1 GGSHHGRGGR
11 GGGRV
16 GLDGAPLV
24 PDWPGVRDQTGR
36 AVAGGCRRAAHLR
49 GVAGSG
55 LVFHPDL
62 HKVCRLVYNIGD
74 AERSP
79 MTETLTTREAATL
92 AHVTIATIR
101 HWARYGAIR
110 ATKKAGRWVID
121 RASLLRRI
129 ELDTRT
135 RKERK
140 RTVELTVENLVA
152 VGGREW
158 KRGDKHRVY
167 FNNLIDFL
175 PLEVEHY
182 KSGRISWAAWEG
194 EEISNRQAY
203 LILESVENVYYDVN
217 EEKFVGRYGLR
228 ESRIVSKQEIW

>member
-1 GGSHHGRGGR
+1 
-11 GGGRV
+11 
-16 GLDGAPLV
+16 
-24 PDWPGVRDQTGR
+24 
-36 AVAGGCRRAAHLR
+36 
-49 GVAGSG
+49 
-55 LVFHPDL
+55 
-62 HKVCRLVYNIGD
+62 
-74 AERSP
+74 
-79 MTETLTTREAATL
+79 MTKTLTTREAATL
-92 AHVTIATIR
+92 ARVTIDTIR

-110 ATKKAGRWVID
+110 ATKKAGRWHID

-129 ELDTRT
+129 ELDTRP
-135 RKERK
+135 RKE

-194 EEISNRQAY
+194 EEISNRQAL

-217 EEKFVGRYGLR
+217 EEKFVGRYGVR
-228 ESRIVSKQEIW
+228 ESRIVPQEEVWKRVVDGIKQAVANHH

>member
-1 GGSHHGRGGR
+1 
-11 GGGRV
+11 
-16 GLDGAPLV
+16 
-24 PDWPGVRDQTGR
+24 
-36 AVAGGCRRAAHLR
+36 
-49 GVAGSG
+49 
-55 LVFHPDL
+55 
-62 HKVCRLVYNIGD
+62 
-74 AERSP
+74 

-92 AHVTIATIR
+92 ARVTVDTIR

-121 RASLLRRI
+121 RTSLLRRI

-158 KRGDKHRVY
+158 KRGDKHRIY

-217 EEKFVGRYGLR
+217 ESKFIGRYGVR
-228 ESRIVSKQEIW
+228 ESRIVSKETVWKRVVDGIKQAVANLH

>member
-1 GGSHHGRGGR
+1 
-11 GGGRV
+11 
-16 GLDGAPLV
+16 
-24 PDWPGVRDQTGR
+24 
-36 AVAGGCRRAAHLR
+36 
-49 GVAGSG
+49 
-55 LVFHPDL
+55 
-62 HKVCRLVYNIGD
+62 
-74 AERSP
+74 

-92 AHVTIATIR
+92 ARVTIDTIR

-110 ATKKAGRWVID
+110 ATKKAGRWHIE
-121 RASLLRRI
+121 RTSLLRRI
-129 ELDTRT
+129 ELDTRP

-217 EEKFVGRYGLR
+217 EEKFVGRYGVR
-228 ESRIVSKQEIW
+228 ESRIVPQEEVWKLVVDGIKKAVANLH

>member
-1 GGSHHGRGGR
+1 
-11 GGGRV
+11 
-16 GLDGAPLV
+16 
-24 PDWPGVRDQTGR
+24 
-36 AVAGGCRRAAHLR
+36 
-49 GVAGSG
+49 
-55 LVFHPDL
+55 
-62 HKVCRLVYNIGD
+62 
-74 AERSP
+74 

-92 AHVTIATIR
+92 ARVTVATIR

-110 ATKKAGRWVID
+110 ATKKAGRWHIE
-121 RASLLRRI
+121 RTSLLRRI
-129 ELDTRT
+129 ELDTRP

-167 FNNLIDFL
+167 FNNIADYL
-175 PLEVEHY
+175 PIEIEHY

-203 LILESVENVYYDVN
+203 LILESVENVYYGVATG
-217 EEKFVGRYGLR
+217 EFRGCYGLR
-228 ESRIVSKQEIW
+228 ESRIASKQEVWEKLVAGIKQAVANHH